1 MANHSSASVRQ
12 TPHSNRISRTN
23 TIMNALIRR
32 AQVVLNDESIDAQS
46 RAIIRYAME
55 RNDPWLARLVRRADA
70 GEAVVDD
77 VGFEEPCETYDDD
90 LDEEKI
96 ETLTE
101 MICRAGDELETR
113 AAALLVLMATLEDSA
128 HPKALANAAKHL
140 AFTRCGQFNLY
151 GMIDAQIAVV
161 EDKLLA
167 GNWTSRNLITQHS

>member
-32 AQVVLNDESIDAQS
+32 AQAVLNDESIDPQS

-70 GEAVVDD
+70 GEAVIDSLVIQ
-77 VGFEEPCETYDDD
+77 EPLETYDDD
-90 LDEEKI
+90 PDEEKI
-96 ETLTE
+96 ETLTA
-101 MICRAGDELETR
+101 MICRTGDEPETR
-113 AAALLVLMATLEDSA
+113 AAALLVLMATLENSA

-140 AFTRCGQFNLY
+140 AFTRCGEFNLY

-167 GNWTSRNLITQHS
+167 GSG

>member
-32 AQVVLNDESIDAQS
+32 AQAVLNDESIDPQS
-46 RAIIRYAME
+46 RAVIRYAME

-70 GEAVVDD
+70 GEAVVESLSM
-77 VGFEEPCETYDDD
+77 EEPPETYDDD

-101 MICRAGDELETR
+101 MICRAGDEPETR
-113 AAALLVLMATLEDSA
+113 AAALLVLMATLENSA
-128 HPKALANAAKHL
+128 HPKALANAVKHL
-140 AFTRCGQFNLY
+140 AFTRCGEFNLF

-167 GNWTSRNLITQHS
+167 GT

>member
-1 MANHSSASVRQ
+1 MANHSSASLRQ
-12 TPHSNRISRTN
+12 HTPHSNRISRTN

-32 AQVVLNDESIDAQS
+32 AQAVLNDESIDPRS
-46 RAIIRYAME
+46 RAVIRYAME

-70 GEAVVDD
+70 GEAVVESLSI
-77 VGFEEPCETYDDD
+77 EEPPETYDDD

-101 MICRAGDELETR
+101 MICRAGDEPETK
-113 AAALLVLMATLEDSA
+113 AAALLVLMSTLENSA

-167 GNWTSRNLITQHS
+167 ATR

>member
-1 MANHSSASVRQ
+1 MANHSSASVREH

-32 AQVVLNDESIDAQS
+32 AQAVLNDESMDLQS

-70 GEAVVDD
+70 GEAVIDSLVIK
-77 VGFEEPCETYDDD
+77 EPPENYDDD

-96 ETLTE
+96 EMLAE
-101 MICRAGDELETR
+101 IICRAGDEPETR
-113 AAALLVLMATLEDSA
+113 AAALLVLMATLENSA
-128 HPKALANAAKHL
+128 HPKALANAGKHL
-140 AFTRCGQFNLY
+140 AFTRCGEFNLY

-161 EDKLLA
+161 EDKLFA
-167 GNWTSRNLITQHS
+167 HSS